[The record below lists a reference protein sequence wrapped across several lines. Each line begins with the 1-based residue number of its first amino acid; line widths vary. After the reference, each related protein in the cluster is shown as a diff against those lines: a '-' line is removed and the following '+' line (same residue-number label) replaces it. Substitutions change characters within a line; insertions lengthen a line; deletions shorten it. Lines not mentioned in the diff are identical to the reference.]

1 MTIAEKSTELGIDL
15 AQIALDKYGVSK
27 CKINDAFHC
36 FTTKGGEVQN
46 IYIHDDNDVKVHD
59 GYFRWDDNTLAETTD
74 TPTVKQAFKD
84 YINAQEF
91 IAVNNDSVV
100 YEDLV

>member
-27 CKINDAFHC
+27 CKVNDAFHC
-36 FTTKGGEVQN
+36 FTTKGGDAQN
-46 IYIHDDNDVKVHD
+46 IYIDGHS
-59 GYFRWDDNTLAETTD
+59 GYFRWSDDTLAETSTLAE
-74 TPTVKQAFKD
+74 VEAAFKA

-91 IAVNNDSVV
+91 TPVNTDTIV
-100 YEDLV
+100 YEELV